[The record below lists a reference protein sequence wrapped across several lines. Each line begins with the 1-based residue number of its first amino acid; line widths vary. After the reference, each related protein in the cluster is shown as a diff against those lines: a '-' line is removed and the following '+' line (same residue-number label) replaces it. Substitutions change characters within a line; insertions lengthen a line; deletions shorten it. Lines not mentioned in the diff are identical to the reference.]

1 MPEQPERPDPAGG
14 DLESTADLLRR
25 VRAGDE
31 AARRRLDR
39 RYRPLLRRLAHG
51 RIPQRARDLVDTD
64 DLVQDTLVR
73 AFNHVERFEPRREGA
88 FLAYLRQILINRIRD
103 EARRALRRPQHGEL
117 PDDLVDGGPTPLEEA
132 IGADLLEA
140 YEGALARLPE
150 DQREAVV
157 LKIEF
162 GYTSLQLAE
171 ALGRPTT
178 DAARMFTVRA
188 LLRLTELIREQR
200 GEA

>member
-1 MPEQPERPDPAGG
+1 M
-14 DLESTADLLRR
+14 
-25 VRAGDE
+25 
-31 AARRRLDR
+31 
-39 RYRPLLRRLAHG
+39 
-51 RIPQRARDLVDTD
+51 
-64 DLVQDTLVR
+64 
-73 AFNHVERFEPRREGA
+73 
-88 FLAYLRQILINRIRD
+88 
-103 EARRALRRPQHGEL
+103 
-117 PDDLVDGGPTPLEEA
+117 DGGPTPLEEA